1 MKTSHSSTINN
12 VLAALLLL
20 EVIAVLIPF
29 FVLGS
34 VFDFPDILRQPAAK
48 AFALFQQNKGIIVP
62 TYYLFLVSAL
72 LYFPLASLLKTRFR
86 STVKNEAWLD
96 IMYVAGIATG
106 VFQAIGF
113 SRWIIAMP
121 FLTEQYVNGN
131 QTETIGL
138 LYEWINRFVGTT
150 VGEHLGFLAMGFWMM
165 ALSFA
170 IQGSKWFKTAGAVIG
185 LLLIASTLEHFGGS
199 SAPIFATLNVIANVF
214 WSIWMVIFAIQL
226 FKFEKTGIYEGAIKL
241 EV

>member
-1 MKTSHSSTINN
+1 MKTNHSSPSNN

-20 EVIAVLIPF
+20 EVCAVLVPF

-48 AFALFQQNKGIIVP
+48 AFALFQQNKGVIVP

-72 LYFPLASLLKTRFR
+72 LCFPMASLLKTRFLD
-86 STVKNEAWLD
+86 VAKNAAWLD

-121 FLTEQYVNGN
+121 FLTEQYFNGN
-131 QTETIGL
+131 QPETIGL

-170 IQGSKWFKTAGAVIG
+170 IQGSKWFKTSGAVIG
-185 LLLIASTLEHFGGS
+185 LLLIASILEHFGGP

-214 WSIWMVIFAIQL
+214 WAIWMVIFAIQL
-226 FKFEKTGIYEGAIKL
+226 LDFGRVGNRL
-241 EV
+241 EVKPAN

>member
-1 MKTSHSSTINN
+1 MKTNHPSTSNN

-20 EVIAVLIPF
+20 EVCAVLIPF
-29 FVLGS
+29 FVLGA

-48 AFALFQQNKGIIVP
+48 AFALFHQNKGVIVP

-72 LYFPLASLLKTRFR
+72 LYFPLASLLKTRFLGDA
-86 STVKNEAWLD
+86 KNAAWLD
-96 IMYVAGIATG
+96 IMYVAGMATG

-150 VGEHLGFLAMGFWMM
+150 VGEHLGFLAMGFWVM

-170 IQGSKWFKTAGAVIG
+170 IQGSKWFKTSGAVIG
-185 LLLIASTLEHFGGS
+185 LLLIASTLEHFGGP
-199 SAPIFATLNVIANVF
+199 SAPVFATLNVIANVF
-214 WSIWMVIFAIQL
+214 WAVWMVIFAIQL
-226 FKFEKTGIYEGAIKL
+226 LDLGRVGNRLPVQPAH
-241 EV
+241 